1 MRVMAVL
8 LFSGLLCFSPKLR
21 AQSSDQEQI
30 KSAEMDLAAAEHRSE
45 SATFKKI
52 MAEDWMT
59 VTSDG
64 RVLHKDDV
72 VRNVAEHEGERK
84 PYIVRLVALRVDLFG
99 DTAVASFTRE
109 YHGVSGEAK
118 DKVMRESV
126 VDVFTKS
133 AGGWKMRYKKAMQMG
148 QNNSN
153 P

>member
-8 LFSGLLCFSPKLR
+8 LFSGLLCFSPQLR

>member
-1 MRVMAVL
+1 
-8 LFSGLLCFSPKLR
+8 
-21 AQSSDQEQI
+21 
-30 KSAEMDLAAAEHRSE
+30 MDLASAEHRSD
-45 SATFKKI
+45 SGAYKKV

-59 VTSDG
+59 VTPDG

-84 PYIVRLVALRVDLFG
+84 PYIVKLVDVRVDLFG

-126 VDVFTKS
+126 TDVFTKS
-133 AGGWKMRYKKAMQMG
+133 AAGWKMRYEKAVPTG
-148 QNNSN
+148 QNNPN
-153 P
+153 Q